1 MALVDAYN
9 PLMNGHAL
17 RVVYECVVQ
26 VVLATAHAA
35 KFSETVSKCT
45 GIDEAAVIAMAD
57 AETAVTLA
65 LLPTLSTNALHW
77 RKSETTAM
85 AEAVSAS
92 GGWQV
97 TWTSALKGLVE
108 DISHRRAM

>member
-1 MALVDAYN
+1 MGMRTGRTQTQVV
-9 PLMNGHAL
+9 L
-17 RVVYECVVQ
+17 RVVHDCVVQ
-26 VVLATAHAA
+26 AVLATAHAA

-65 LLPTLSTNALHW
+65 LLPMLPTNALRW
-77 RKSETTAM
+77 RKSDTTAM
-85 AEAVSAS
+85 TEAEGGS

-108 DISHRRAM
+108 DISHRRAME